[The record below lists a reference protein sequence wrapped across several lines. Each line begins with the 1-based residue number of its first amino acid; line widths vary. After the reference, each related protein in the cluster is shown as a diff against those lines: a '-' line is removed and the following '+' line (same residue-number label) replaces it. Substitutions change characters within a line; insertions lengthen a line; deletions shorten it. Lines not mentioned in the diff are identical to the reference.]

1 MKEFNSK
8 GFKGVYAIDEISKIP
23 IDSKMGVILN
33 LDKHDQKGSHWV
45 ALYIDAD
52 DDQSVEYYDSFAGD
66 PPESLMRDLKDLIS
80 KINPDVYLKFKIN
93 RIKQQSE
100 DSDSCG
106 ASNAVSN

>member
-1 MKEFNSK
+1 MTRAE
-8 GFKGVYAIDEISKIP
+8 
-23 IDSKMGVILN
+23 
-33 LDKHDQKGSHWV
+33 
-45 ALYIDAD
+45 
-52 DDQSVEYYDSFAGD
+52 D

-106 ASNAVSN
+106 VLAMQFLIDRFSGKPWKECTGWSEVQKSEKKAREFRQKLEKFGFL